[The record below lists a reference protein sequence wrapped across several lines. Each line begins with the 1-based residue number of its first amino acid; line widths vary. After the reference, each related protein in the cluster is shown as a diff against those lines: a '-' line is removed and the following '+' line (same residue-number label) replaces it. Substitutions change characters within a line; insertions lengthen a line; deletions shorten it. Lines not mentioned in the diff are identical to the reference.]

1 MKKMVLLAALVA
13 LAALMLAAAPALAD
27 DHDRNRGD
35 HDRNHDNH
43 DNRNHDNRDNR
54 DFGDFLDEFCEDS
67 DGDLICDF
75 DEFCEDLD
83 GNLICDLDEFCE
95 DFDGDFFCD
104 DEEDED
110 NLFDGFGDGLFQTSD
125 QQAESGD
132 VDQSFLVTGGGAN
145 SNQCVGAQ
153 GVANTGNAQIELNIL
168 NVGGEIDDF
177 ELEDLESSITVDPTN
192 TTTCDQQVNQSATA
206 YGGGGGGYYY

>member
-27 DHDRNRGD
+27 DPDRNRGD

-43 DNRNHDNRDNR
+43 DNHDNRDNR

-67 DGDLICDF
+67 DGDLICD
-75 DEFCEDLD
+75 
-83 GNLICDLDEFCE
+83 LDEFCE

-104 DEEDED
+104 DEEDEE

-145 SNQCVGAQ
+145 SNQCVGVQ

-177 ELEDLESSITVDPTN
+177 ELEDLESSLTVDPTN

>member
-1 MKKMVLLAALVA
+1 LLAALVA

-54 DFGDFLDEFCEDS
+54 DFGDFLDEFCED
-67 DGDLICDF
+67 
-75 DEFCEDLD
+75 LD
-83 GNLICDLDEFCE
+83 GNFICDLDEFCE

-145 SNQCVGAQ
+145 SNQCVGVQ

-177 ELEDLESSITVDPTN
+177 ELEDLESSLTVDPTN

>member
-1 MKKMVLLAALVA
+1 MRKMVMLAALVA

-27 DHDRNRGD
+27 DHGRNRGD

-43 DNRNHDNRDNR
+43 DNHDNR

-67 DGDLICDF
+67 DGDLVCDF
-75 DEFCEDLD
+75 
-83 GNLICDLDEFCE
+83 DEFCE

-145 SNQCVGAQ
+145 SNQCVGVQ

-177 ELEDLESSITVDPTN
+177 ELEDLESSLTVDPTN

>member
-35 HDRNHDNH
+35 HDRNHDN
-43 DNRNHDNRDNR
+43 RNNDNR

-75 DEFCEDLD
+75 
-83 GNLICDLDEFCE
+83 DEFCE

-145 SNQCVGAQ
+145 SNQCVGVQ

-177 ELEDLESSITVDPTN
+177 ELEDLESSLTVDPTN
-192 TTTCDQQVNQSATA
+192 TTTCEQQVNQSATA

>member
-43 DNRNHDNRDNR
+43 DNHDNR

-75 DEFCEDLD
+75 
-83 GNLICDLDEFCE
+83 DEFCE

-145 SNQCVGAQ
+145 SNQCVGVQ

-168 NVGGEIDDF
+168 NVEGEIDDF
-177 ELEDLESSITVDPTN
+177 ELEDLESSLTVDPTN

>member
-1 MKKMVLLAALVA
+1 
-13 LAALMLAAAPALAD
+13 MLAAAPALAD

-35 HDRNHDNH
+35 HDRNH
-43 DNRNHDNRDNR
+43 DNR

-177 ELEDLESSITVDPTN
+177 ELEDLESSLIVDPTN

-206 YGGGGGGYYY
+206 YGGGGGGYYYY

>member
-43 DNRNHDNRDNR
+43 DNRNHDNRD
-54 DFGDFLDEFCEDS
+54 FGDFLDEFCEDS

-83 GNLICDLDEFCE
+83 GNL
-95 DFDGDFFCD
+95 FCD

-132 VDQSFLVTGGGAN
+132 VDQSFLVTVGGAN

-177 ELEDLESSITVDPTN
+177 ELEDLESSLTVDPTN
-192 TTTCDQQVNQSATA
+192 TTTCDQQV
-206 YGGGGGGYYY
+206 

>member
-27 DHDRNRGD
+27 GHDRNRGD

-43 DNRNHDNRDNR
+43 DNRNHDNRD
-54 DFGDFLDEFCEDS
+54 FGDFLDEFCEDS
-67 DGDLICDF
+67 DGD
-75 DEFCEDLD
+75 
-83 GNLICDLDEFCE
+83 LICDLDEFCE

-145 SNQCVGAQ
+145 SNQCVGVQ

-177 ELEDLESSITVDPTN
+177 ELEDLESSLTVDPTN

>member
-27 DHDRNRGD
+27 DHDRNGGD

-43 DNRNHDNRDNR
+43 DNHDNR

-67 DGDLICDF
+67 DGD
-75 DEFCEDLD
+75 
-83 GNLICDLDEFCE
+83 LICDLDEFCE

-177 ELEDLESSITVDPTN
+177 ELEDLESSLTVDPTN
-192 TTTCDQQVNQSATA
+192 TTTCDLEVNQSATA
-206 YGGGGGGYYY
+206 YGGGGGGYYYW

>member
-43 DNRNHDNRDNR
+43 DNRNHDNHDNHDNR
-54 DFGDFLDEFCEDS
+54 DFGDYFDEFCEDS
-67 DGDLICDF
+67 
-75 DEFCEDLD
+75 
-83 GNLICDLDEFCE
+83 
-95 DFDGDFFCD
+95 DGDFFCD

-177 ELEDLESSITVDPTN
+177 ELEDLESSLTVDPTN

>member
-35 HDRNHDNH
+35 HDRNHDN
-43 DNRNHDNRDNR
+43 RNHDNR
-54 DFGDFLDEFCEDS
+54 DFGDFL
-67 DGDLICDF
+67 

-145 SNQCVGAQ
+145 SNQCVGVQ

-177 ELEDLESSITVDPTN
+177 ELEDLESSLTVDPTN

>member
-27 DHDRNRGD
+27 DHDGNRGD

-43 DNRNHDNRDNR
+43 DNRNHDNRNHDNRDNR
-54 DFGDFLDEFCEDS
+54 DFGCFFDEFCEDS
-67 DGDLICDF
+67 
-75 DEFCEDLD
+75 D

-110 NLFDGFGDGLFQTSD
+110 NLYDGFGDGLFQTSD

-132 VDQSFLVTGGGAN
+132 VDQSFLVTVGGAN

-177 ELEDLESSITVDPTN
+177 ELEDLESSLTVDPTN

>member
-43 DNRNHDNRDNR
+43 DNR

-67 DGDLICDF
+67 DGD
-75 DEFCEDLD
+75 
-83 GNLICDLDEFCE
+83 LICDLDEFCE

-145 SNQCVGAQ
+145 SNQCVGVQ

-168 NVGGEIDDF
+168 NVGGR
-177 ELEDLESSITVDPTN
+177 S
-192 TTTCDQQVNQSATA
+192 TT
-206 YGGGGGGYYY
+206 

>member
-35 HDRNHDNH
+35 HDRNHDN
-43 DNRNHDNRDNR
+43 RNHDNRDNR
-54 DFGDFLDEFCEDS
+54 NFGDFLDEFCEDS

-145 SNQCVGAQ
+145 SNQCAGVQGGAK
-153 GVANTGNAQIELNIL
+153 
-168 NVGGEIDDF
+168 
-177 ELEDLESSITVDPTN
+177 
-192 TTTCDQQVNQSATA
+192 
-206 YGGGGGGYYY
+206 

>member
-27 DHDRNRGD
+27 DHDRNRGN
-35 HDRNHDNH
+35 HDRNHDNHDNH

-67 DGDLICDF
+67 DGNLICDF
-75 DEFCEDLD
+75 
-83 GNLICDLDEFCE
+83 DEFCE

-132 VDQSFLVTGGGAN
+132 VDQSFLVTVGGAN

-177 ELEDLESSITVDPTN
+177 ELEDLESSLTVDPTN

>member
-27 DHDRNRGD
+27 DHDRNHGD

-43 DNRNHDNRDNR
+43 DNRNHDNHDNRDNR

-75 DEFCEDLD
+75 DEFCED
-83 GNLICDLDEFCE
+83 
-95 DFDGDFFCD
+95 FDGDFFCD

-110 NLFDGFGDGLFQTSD
+110 NLFDGFGDGLSQTSD

-177 ELEDLESSITVDPTN
+177 ELEDLESSLTVDPTN
-192 TTTCDQQVNQSATA
+192 TTTCDQEVNQSATA

>member
-13 LAALMLAAAPALAD
+13 LAALMLAAAPALAE
-27 DHDRNRGD
+27 DHDASRGD
-35 HDRNHDNH
+35 HDRNHDN
-43 DNRNHDNRDNR
+43 RNHDNHDNR

-67 DGDLICDF
+67 DGD
-75 DEFCEDLD
+75 
-83 GNLICDLDEFCE
+83 LICDLDEFCE

-125 QQAESGD
+125 QQAASGD

-145 SNQCVGAQ
+145 SNQCVGVQ

-177 ELEDLESSITVDPTN
+177 ELEDLESSLTVDPTN

>member
-43 DNRNHDNRDNR
+43 DNRNHDNHDNRDNR
-54 DFGDFLDEFCEDS
+54 DLGDFL
-67 DGDLICDF
+67 

-177 ELEDLESSITVDPTN
+177 ELEDLESSLTVDPTN
-192 TTTCDQQVNQSATA
+192 ITTCDQQVNQSATA

>member
-43 DNRNHDNRDNR
+43 DNRNHDNHDNH
-54 DFGDFLDEFCEDS
+54 DFGDFL
-67 DGDLICDF
+67 

-177 ELEDLESSITVDPTN
+177 ELEDLESSLTVDPTN

>member
-35 HDRNHDNH
+35 HDRNHDN
-43 DNRNHDNRDNR
+43 RDNR

-67 DGDLICDF
+67 DGD
-75 DEFCEDLD
+75 
-83 GNLICDLDEFCE
+83 LICDLDEFCE

-177 ELEDLESSITVDPTN
+177 ELEDLESSLTVDPTN

>member
-43 DNRNHDNRDNR
+43 DNR

-67 DGDLICDF
+67 DGD
-75 DEFCEDLD
+75 
-83 GNLICDLDEFCE
+83 LICDLDEFCE

-145 SNQCVGAQ
+145 SNQCVGVQ

-177 ELEDLESSITVDPTN
+177 ELEDLESSLTVDPTN

>member
-1 MKKMVLLAALVA
+1 MKKIVLLAALVA
-13 LAALMLAAAPALAD
+13 LAALMLAAAPALAE
-27 DHDRNRGD
+27 DHDANRGD
-35 HDRNHDNH
+35 HD
-43 DNRNHDNRDNR
+43 RNHDNRDNR
-54 DFGDFLDEFCEDS
+54 DFGDFL
-67 DGDLICDF
+67 

-125 QQAESGD
+125 QQAESGN

-145 SNQCVGAQ
+145 SNQCVGVQ

-177 ELEDLESSITVDPTN
+177 ELEDLESSLTVDPTN

>member
-43 DNRNHDNRDNR
+43 DNRNHDNRD
-54 DFGDFLDEFCEDS
+54 FGDFLDEFCEDL
-67 DGDLICDF
+67 DGD
-75 DEFCEDLD
+75 
-83 GNLICDLDEFCE
+83 LICDLDEFCE

-145 SNQCVGAQ
+145 SNQCVGVQ

-177 ELEDLESSITVDPTN
+177 ELEDLESSLTVDPTN